1 MDCAKGRFGF
11 RSLPDQHVAQRRL
24 KVGAAAA
31 AVNMMTFG
39 AARMSRERRTLS
51 LYQLR
56 TSQAKRRV
64 ASVVIVMLSP
74 QQTTLSLE
82 CEMVRSEQSLSIPAT
97 CRTQFALLES
107 ITILE
112 QCPKTVGCSKRLAF
126 RLGSSRASPCTRSQV
141 SFSWPNR
148 QLPRLRS
155 PFFALT
161 SQNLWL
167 RKLEYGYGSL
177 HL

>member
-11 RSLPDQHVAQRRL
+11 RSLSDQHVAQRRL

-82 CEMVRSEQSLSIPAT
+82 CEMVRSEQSLSVPAT

-107 ITILE
+107 ISILV
-112 QCPKTVGCSKRLAF
+112 QCRMRVIRGKRLAF
-126 RLGSSRASPCTRSQV
+126 RLGRSRASPCIRSE
-141 SFSWPNR
+141 FLIAWKKH
-148 QLPRLRS
+148 QLPRVRN
-155 PFFALT
+155 PFFPMT
-161 SQNLWL
+161 PQKSWL
-167 RKLEYGYGSL
+167 RDL
-177 HL
+177 